1 MTPRDRKGS
10 RGQPAVSPALY
21 RRAHERLHRCLQA
34 FGLLRLRQAQH
45 EGVLSPRPEPLT
57 PSLSRGEGRGRHT
70 SLAIALFLAVF
81 TTGVAGAEGV
91 KERRAERAFEAI
103 PGHRSAQAAA
113 AAEAVRRDFDIP
125 RQPLSSALIVFG
137 RQSGLQLAVDS
148 DLVAGLQAQAVR
160 GSYTPEQA
168 LRQLLAG
175 TGITYRI
182 AVDGSVTLKRLAR
195 QEQDGGP
202 TRLEAVSVTA
212 SRFERPV
219 SELPAS
225 ITILEKED
233 LDRQPGFQRDPVGGL
248 AKTTPGVQLN
258 SPVGGSV
265 RIRGREASLRINNI
279 EINQRFRPTG
289 NAIFDL
295 PPSAFQRVEVVRGA
309 DATFGFGASG
319 GAVNFQTPQPV
330 PGEMRLETSF
340 ELLAQPVDLEDSA
353 SPGLRQSVTGS
364 LGSLDY
370 WMEAGGR
377 VTRTLFDPDG
387 DPLPD
392 SDNTFSNSDT
402 IDFNSTAILNIDDG
416 QRVTLTNFFI
426 HTNQDPEFTTLDDGD
441 PDSEQKS
448 TAVRF
453 DDPGSVFDDSFRRQY
468 VGTLAYENDDVFG
481 SRVNL
486 TGFYQDRVLR
496 QIPEDIPGGRVAQ
509 SREDNSRI
517 GGRLNVETPIPF
529 LDQSWFAGS
538 ALIWGGDVQRFDY
551 EAEETIEPALPGLLL
566 LPEATD
572 DSVAGFGQLRV
583 PFLEDFIFT
592 GGLRYESTRLDLASA
607 ELLIGGAF
615 EGGTIDFDQILF
627 NAGVVYTPVDSID
640 LYFSFS
646 QAADNLDVSR
656 APRSDQINSV
666 DDIRPEAST
675 TDQYELGLRGTWEEL
690 QITLAGFYSES
701 DLGNQFEVA
710 PGSSLAVPVRR
721 PQRIYGAEATI
732 DVQPTEQW
740 ALGGSFSFS
749 DGDTELEDGRTVDL
763 SAETIQPPKI
773 VGYIEYGPFS
783 WWRSRIQVTH
793 QFRGDASP
801 ELNKSSVQPITF
813 VDLYSQLT
821 VGPGLLQIGVENL
834 LNETEFNPAAQLNR
848 TSTLGTDLNV
858 PFPGTTLF
866 LKYAIKW

>member
-1 MTPRDRKGS
+1 MTPRDRRGS
-10 RGQPAVSPALY
+10 REQPVVSPA
-21 RRAHERLHRCLQA
+21 
-34 FGLLRLRQAQH
+34 F
-45 EGVLSPRPEPLT
+45 RPAP
-57 PSLSRGEGRGRHT
+57 
-70 SLAIALFLAVF
+70 LAIALFLSVCPS
-81 TTGVAGAEGV
+81 GVAGAEGSNDARV
-91 KERRAERAFEAI
+91 GRDFDVV
-103 PGHRSAQAAA
+103 PGHQSAQATEAA
-113 AAEAVRRDFDIP
+113 QRDFDIP
-125 RQPLSSALIVFG
+125 GQPLSSALILFG

-148 DLVAGLQAQAVR
+148 DFVAGLQAQAVQ

-182 AVDGSVTLKRLAR
+182 AADGNVTLERPAR
-195 QEQDGGP
+195 QQEDAGP
-202 TRLEAVSVTA
+202 TRLDPVSVTA

-219 SELPAS
+219 SELPSS

-233 LDRQPGFQRDPVGGL
+233 LDRQPSFQRDPVGGL
-248 AKTTPGVQLN
+248 AKTTPGFQLI
-258 SPVGGSV
+258 SPTGGSV

-330 PGEMRLETSF
+330 PGEMQFETSL

-402 IDFNSTAILNIDDG
+402 IDFNSTAILNIDDE
-416 QRVTLTNFFI
+416 QRVTITNFFV
-426 HTNQDPEFTTLDDGD
+426 HTNQDPEFTTLGDGD
-441 PDSEQKS
+441 PNSEQKS

-453 DDPGSVFDDSFRRQY
+453 DDPGSAFDDSFRRQY
-468 VGTLAYENDDVFG
+468 VGTLAYDNDDVFG
-481 SRVNL
+481 SRVNV
-486 TGFYQDRVLR
+486 TGFYQERVLR
-496 QIPEDIPGGRVAQ
+496 QIPGEFAGSFVQ

-517 GGRLNVETPIPF
+517 GGRLNIETPIPF
-529 LDQSWFAGS
+529 LDQSWLAGS
-538 ALIWGGDVQRFDY
+538 ALIWGGDIQRFEY
-551 EAEETIEPALPGLLL
+551 ESEETVDPAFPFPGVIL

-572 DSVAGFGQLRV
+572 DSVATFGQLRV
-583 PFLEDFIFT
+583 PLLDDFIFT
-592 GGLRYESTRLDLASA
+592 GGLRYERTKLELESA
-607 ELLIGGAF
+607 ELIPPFGGAF
-615 EGGTIDFDQILF
+615 EGGSIDFDQILF

-656 APRSDQINSV
+656 APRNLSIDSV

-675 TDQYELGLRGTWEEL
+675 TDQYELGLRGTWEGL

-710 PGSSLAVPVRR
+710 SGTSFAVPVRR

-732 DVQPTEQW
+732 DVQPSEQW

-793 QFRGDASP
+793 QFRGDDSP
-801 ELNKSSVQPITF
+801 ELNKSSVDPITF
-813 VDLYSQLT
+813 VDLYSQFA
-821 VGPGLLQIGVENL
+821 VGPGLLQVGVENL

-848 TSTLGTDLNV
+848 QSTLGRDLNV